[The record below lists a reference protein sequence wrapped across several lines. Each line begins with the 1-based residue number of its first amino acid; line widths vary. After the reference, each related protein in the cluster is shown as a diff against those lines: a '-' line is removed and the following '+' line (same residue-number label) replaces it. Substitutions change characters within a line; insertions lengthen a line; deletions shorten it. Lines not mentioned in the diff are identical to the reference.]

1 MKHFLFLTLALSLVA
16 LSCQKEEISISENAA
31 DRFFLRSD
39 NASMPVRVYG
49 NTASKTFL
57 IIVHGGPG
65 GDDVVYRNDYVIQN
79 LEPKFAVVYW
89 DQRNSGASQGGAN
102 GDFNAV
108 ADFVSDFEKLIVLL
122 KYRYGND
129 ISLFANGHSWGGFL
143 TPAFLTKGNN
153 QFSLKGWIQTD
164 GAHNIPL
171 LNEAAI
177 KKLSEKAAVEI
188 QANRHVDDW
197 KEIKA
202 YCDGLSLPLSLEE
215 TLKLNRYAG
224 QAEGLTEEISDPKYE
239 AKDIVGQYQREHTP
253 ILPLFMSSLNPVIYS
268 VIEEIFGEGGAE
280 LSSNL
285 NTIAIP
291 TLILFG
297 AHDYICPPALA
308 DDVELRIS
316 SIYKRKVLFE
326 HSGHSPMNGADEK
339 AYWDEVIAFVQRFK

>member
-16 LSCQKEEISISENAA
+16 VSCQKEEISISENAA

-79 LEPKFAVVYW
+79 LESKFAVVYW

-215 TLKLNRYAG
+215 TLKLMEWTKEVNKREKPTWASPHSIT
-224 QAEGLTEEISDPKYE
+224 AEW
-239 AKDIVGQYQREHTP
+239 
-253 ILPLFMSSLNPVIYS
+253 PVARLRDFS
-268 VIEEIFGEGGAE
+268 GPDEPHDV
-280 LSSNL
+280 
-285 NTIAIP
+285 IP

-316 SIYKRKVLFE
+316 SVYKRKVLFE